1 MQHDE
6 GVLFMSRENK
16 LQTMVIAALLCAVGI
31 VIPVFCPK
39 IAIGPA
45 SFTLASHVPIFI
57 AMFISPPVAVI
68 VCLGTTLGFFFSG
81 LPLVVTLRALT
92 HVIFASAGA
101 LVLKKKPDL
110 LNTASGMI
118 GFGLVTALI
127 HEMCEVLVVTYFF
140 FGGQMTKAYY
150 SNGYVL
156 SVLLLV
162 GLGGVV
168 HSMIDYAISVAV
180 WKPVSHIV
188 RVPVSVKMQSLRRVK

>member
-1 MQHDE
+1 M
-6 GVLFMSRENK
+6 
-16 LQTMVIAALLCAVGI
+16 QTMVIAALLCAVGI

-39 IAIGPA
+39 LVIGPA

-101 LVLKKKPDL
+101 LVLKNRPGL
-110 LNTASGMI
+110 LNTAAGTA
-118 GFGLVTALI
+118 GFGLLTALV
-127 HEMCEVLVVTYFF
+127 HEACEVLVVTFFF
-140 FGGQMTKAYY
+140 FGGWMTKEYY
-150 SNGYVL
+150 ANGYVL

-162 GLGGVV
+162 GLGGIV
-168 HSMIDYAISVAV
+168 HSMVDFAISVAV
-180 WKPVSHIV
+180 WRPVSHIV
-188 RVPVSVKMQSLRRVK
+188 RIPVSVNRQSLRKAK

>member
-1 MQHDE
+1 MR
-6 GVLFMSRENK
+6 RENR
-16 LQTMVIAALLCAVGI
+16 LQTTVIAALLCAVGI

-39 IAIGPA
+39 IVIGPA

-92 HVIFASAGA
+92 HVIFATAGA
-101 LVLKKKPDL
+101 FLLKKKPEL
-110 LNTASGMI
+110 LNTAAGSV
-118 GFGLVTALI
+118 GFGLLMAAV
-127 HEMCEVLVVTYFF
+127 HETCEVLVVTFFF
-140 FGGQMTKAYY
+140 FGGQMAKDYY

-168 HSMIDYAISVAV
+168 HSMIDYGISIAV
-180 WKPVSHIV
+180 WRPVSHVV
-188 RVPVSVKMQSLRRVK
+188 RIPVSVKMRSLRETK